1 MDCGQGTHTRERGGG
16 QRDRDRERGR
26 GRQRE
31 RQTDRQRQG
40 ERDRRRDRETETAQ
54 KPSRCRLA
62 LPALG
67 GGLLLNALLG
77 PTCMCTHILRR
88 PGLCVREHARACTRA
103 PAAGCGSCPHPL
115 RGPEPRLQGAGG
127 SHREPLQGGGQAAGG
142 SAVSVCLRLGG
153 GGSEGAAAATGTST
167 WACLP
172 LQWPGVEGGKAVPFP
187 RPICPQLPIRAL
199 RPLRTIWSPALALP
213 LPLSRAS
220 GKPFLP
226 GHWLPDPCSQFWCP
240 EPAISPGCV
249 RRGGQ
254 REATPKAHF
263 NTYGSVLTHLT
274 GGKAKADKGQ
284 RSHSGWCSKLEA
296 ES

>member
-1 MDCGQGTHTRERGGG
+1 MDCGQGTHTRDRGGG

-26 GRQRE
+26 GRPRE

-67 GGLLLNALLG
+67 GGLLLDALLG

-172 LQWPGVEGGKAVPFP
+172 LQWPGGGGRKGCPLPSSHLSSASYPGSPAPAHHLVPCPGFATASLQGLGQTISPWALAP
-187 RPICPQLPIRAL
+187 RPVLP
-199 RPLRTIWSPALALP
+199 
-213 LPLSRAS
+213 
-220 GKPFLP
+220 
-226 GHWLPDPCSQFWCP
+226 
-240 EPAISPGCV
+240 
-249 RRGGQ
+249 
-254 REATPKAHF
+254 
-263 NTYGSVLTHLT
+263 VLV
-274 GGKAKADKGQ
+274 
-284 RSHSGWCSKLEA
+284 S
-296 ES
+296 